1 MSEVVTITPNP
12 QDMADLRMAMAHFER
27 NFPGGQAKALRKGAA
42 KVIVSMRAQCNKDH
56 RKPPARARDVIDN
69 PDHVKASGRGKN
81 RTKSKGAK
89 FLIVVKHQNKA
100 DTFIPTN
107 KKSDK
112 RRKVANMG
120 FAEASMNHSLRA
132 IGGGNARRA
141 KFGRARKFQR
151 INKKLNGAFQHI
163 KIRNSVSYLQGRYP
177 GIVENAIPKGARAL
191 VTEVNDR
198 LDKQLA
204 RSFN

>member
-1 MSEVVTITPNP
+1 MSEVVTITPDP

-42 KVIVSMRAQCNKDH
+42 KVIVSMRKRTKD

-89 FLIVVKHQNKA
+89 FLIVVRHQNRA

-120 FAEASMNHSLRA
+120 FAESSMNHSLWR

-141 KFGRARKFQR
+141 KFGKAKRFQTVD
-151 INKKLNGAFQHI
+151 KKLNGAFQHI
-163 KIRNSVSYLQGRYP
+163 RIKNSVSYLQGAYP
-177 GIVENAIPKGARAL
+177 GIVENAIPTGARAL
-191 VTEVNDR
+191 VKEVNDR